1 MRRCGSRF
9 LHALTAA
16 SSRKNESESSL
27 PGSYRLSKRST
38 EMKPSMVSSSGRSS
52 AARSRYR
59 CFCPGFG
66 QISKMTAIILNT
78 SLSVPSRSAVR
89 CGEAAD
95 WRCAENL
102 KPPRRRRLP
111 YFNRTGGSGHG
122 PQEGALLA
130 QDEALLLCKAEIGGA
145 FTIGL
150 EPRAVGLV
158 GGEAVERNQRIA
170 DVVGALM
177 RHPIAEEI
185 SAALGNDGEPPPGV
199 FFEGVALKR
208 IELVADED
216 RDRHGSLP
224 GSPAHPAAFRA
235 EHASDFNEL
244 CQLVASHIALV
255 AAPADG

>member
-1 MRRCGSRF
+1 
-9 LHALTAA
+9 
-16 SSRKNESESSL
+16 
-27 PGSYRLSKRST
+27 
-38 EMKPSMVSSSGRSS
+38 
-52 AARSRYR
+52 
-59 CFCPGFG
+59 
-66 QISKMTAIILNT
+66 
-78 SLSVPSRSAVR
+78 
-89 CGEAAD
+89 
-95 WRCAENL
+95 
-102 KPPRRRRLP
+102 RRLP

-150 EPRAVGLV
+150 EPRVVGLV

-216 RDRHGSLP
+216 RDGHGSLLKIACP
-224 GSPAHPAAFRA
+224 ILPRSVQSMLRISTNY
-235 EHASDFNEL
+235 ASSSRRL
-244 CQLVASHIALV
+244 LGLSQ
-255 AAPADG
+255 